1 MDADGNARISGY
13 GLVGVLSGGVY
24 RKKILS
30 GVRWMAPENILNTR
44 EKKKVTVRD
53 GKRVDIYS
61 LAMVMFEV
69 RLPYPCPQIRICP
82 NV

>member
-1 MDADGNARISGY
+1 
-13 GLVGVLSGGVY
+13 
-24 RKKILS
+24 
-30 GVRWMAPENILNTR
+30 MAPENILNTR

-53 GKRVDIYS
+53 GKRADIYS